1 MSLIARIL
9 WVIASVIIGALVLR
23 FIFMVLGA
31 DPAHDFVALIYDFSR
46 PFVVPFVGIFGER
59 QGLAGSR
66 QIEVATLIAIAVYAI
81 LASILSNLFPP
92 ARTVV

>member
-9 WVIASVIIGALVLR
+9 WLAASVVIGALALR
-23 FIFMVLGA
+23 FIFMVFGA

-59 QGLAGSR
+59 EGLAGSR
-66 QIEVATLIAIAVYAI
+66 QVEIATLVAIVVYTI
-81 LASILSNLFPP
+81 IASILSRLFAPT
-92 ARTVV
+92 RTV